1 MKDSLGGNS
10 KTTLIA
16 TIRPGLSF
24 LEESLVTL
32 AYASQARKIVNSVK
46 INENPFV
53 TTIKS
58 VIMNV
63 NSCDVKSKVGL
74 TLWC

>member
-1 MKDSLGGNS
+1 LTYLLKDSLGGNS

-16 TIRPGLSF
+16 TIRPGAAF
-24 LEESLVTL
+24 VDETLVTL

-58 VIMNV
+58 VIRI
-63 NSCDVKSKVGL
+63 SCRTIWPCGK
-74 TLWC
+74 